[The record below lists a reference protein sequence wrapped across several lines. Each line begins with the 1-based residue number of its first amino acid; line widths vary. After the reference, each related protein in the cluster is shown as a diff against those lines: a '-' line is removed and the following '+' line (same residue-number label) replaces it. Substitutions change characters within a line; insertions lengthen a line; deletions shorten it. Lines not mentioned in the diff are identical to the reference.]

1 MTGCAL
7 VPGPLPADPP
17 NQARLSLNAAT
28 VAQLDSLPGIGAKRA
43 EAIVRDRDRNG
54 PFPSIEALNRV
65 PGIKPALVARV
76 RQRLQVP

>member
-1 MTGCAL
+1 M
-7 VPGPLPADPP
+7 PGPLAAAWP
-17 NQARLSLNAAT
+17 NLDRLSLNAAT
-28 VAQLDSLPGIGAKRA
+28 AAQLDSLPGIGAKRA

-54 PFPSIEALNRV
+54 PFPSVEALTRV

>member
-1 MTGCAL
+1 VTGCAL
-7 VPGPLPADPP
+7 VPGPLAADPP
-17 NQARLSLNAAT
+17 NRGRLSLNAAT